1 MDRLDDEAM
10 KREIAHAKKIQEQ
23 RKGWDGR
30 RPKTLRDI
38 FNEHGQLLD
47 EEKPQSDM
55 S

>member
-1 MDRLDDEAM
+1 MNRLDDEAM
-10 KREIAHAKKIQEQ
+10 KREIEHCEKMQSQ
-23 RKGWDGR
+23 RKDK
-30 RPKTLRDI
+30 PKTLRDI